1 MSPID
6 RRRAYSAR
14 VARSLAQAALLFAV
28 CLAGCSAPAP
38 AQRETPAATSTVPD
52 LSGGWLR
59 LDSEGSGSFDGTAQ
73 KYPPAALTPAGQA
86 MVVRGDGRNVTPN
99 GGNTAPHQA
108 GEPYIVNNG
117 ACTPEGTGGSAID
130 PNSTAIFLL
139 QSKDEVLMVREGPG
153 GRHIHMD
160 GRSHP
165 DLTKLTPTLYGHSI
179 GHYEGGALVVD
190 TIGLPEGNV
199 QGGGRR
205 RPETRLT
212 ERFEL
217 APDGKRLTI
226 TYTWDDPML
235 YVRPHTYQYFFERLP
250 RESYAFETWCD
261 SSDPTQRQSVVPP
274 KQ

>member
-1 MSPID
+1 MGVIISGL
-6 RRRAYSAR
+6 RFRERAACG
-14 VARSLAQAALLFAV
+14 LASGALLLAV
-28 CLAGCSAPAP
+28 AVSACSAPAT
-38 AQRETPAATSTVPD
+38 AQRGTPAATTTIPD

-59 LDSEGSGSFDGTAQ
+59 LDSEGSGSFDGAAQ
-73 KYPPAALTPAGQA
+73 RNPPAALTPAGQA

-108 GEPYIVNNG
+108 GEAYIVNNG
-117 ACTPEGTGGSAID
+117 ACTADGTGGSAID

-153 GRHIHMD
+153 GRRIYMD
-160 GRSHP
+160 GRGHP
-165 DLTKLTPTLYGHSI
+165 DLTKLVPTQYGHSV
-179 GHYEGGALVVD
+179 GHYEGGALVAE
-190 TIGLPEGNV
+190 TIGLPEGAV

-212 ERFEL
+212 ERFAL
-217 APDGKRLTI
+217 AADGKQLTI

-250 RESYAFETWCD
+250 PESYAFETWCD